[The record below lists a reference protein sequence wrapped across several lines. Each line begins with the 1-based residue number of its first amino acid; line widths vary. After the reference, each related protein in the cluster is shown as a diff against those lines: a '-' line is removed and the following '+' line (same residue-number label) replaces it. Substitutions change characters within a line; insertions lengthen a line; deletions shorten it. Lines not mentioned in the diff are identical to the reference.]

1 MRLSI
6 TGALAALVTLAVAA
20 DITLYLPPKPNPFT
34 LPATT
39 HATLTS
45 LHHRHSAPLS
55 AVNTFV
61 FRNVTEGESYLADI
75 YCPGHAYHPLR
86 VDIGPAGE
94 VSVWET
100 YRGND
105 WGNKGEA
112 LEVREGSYGKGV
124 ELRSLGAKN
133 YFIER
138 PRFSVLTILKNPMI
152 LMGVVTMGMFVGM
165 PYLMN
170 NMDPEIK
177 AEFEQRQRDGP
188 MGAIFGA
195 ASGQQ
200 QQESPIGNFDMAAFL
215 AGSKKDGGGNG
226 GSSGKGQG
234 VKR

>member
-1 MRLSI
+1 MKLDFGRNVQRGMYRVARMGYPWASSLPSLVLSFTLSSLSFYRHYDNHPRDDISRHQPPIMRLSI

-39 HATLTS
+39 HATPPS
-45 LHHRHSAPLS
+45 LHPPPPAPPP
-55 AVNTFV
+55 AVNTFDN
-61 FRNVTEGESYLADI
+61 RNVTEGESYLADI

-138 PRFSVLTILKNPMI
+138 PRCEWLLDPCGSCNGRVLTW
-152 LMGVVTMGMFVGM
+152 
-165 PYLMN
+165 
-170 NMDPEIK
+170 
-177 AEFEQRQRDGP
+177 
-188 MGAIFGA
+188 
-195 ASGQQ
+195 
-200 QQESPIGNFDMAAFL
+200 
-215 AGSKKDGGGNG
+215 
-226 GSSGKGQG
+226 
-234 VKR
+234 

>member
-6 TGALAALVTLAVAA
+6 TGALVAFLTLALAA

-34 LPATT
+34 LPSTT

-45 LHHRHSAPLS
+45 LHHRYSAPLS

-86 VDIGPAGE
+86 IDVGAAGE
-94 VSVWET
+94 VSIWET

-112 LEVREGSYGKGV
+112 MEVREGSFGKGV

-138 PRFSVLTILKNPMI
+138 PKC
-152 LMGVVTMGMFVGM
+152 
-165 PYLMN
+165 
-170 NMDPEIK
+170 
-177 AEFEQRQRDGP
+177 EFQP
-188 MGAIFGA
+188 VWCV
-195 ASGQQ
+195 S
-200 QQESPIGNFDMAAFL
+200 
-215 AGSKKDGGGNG
+215 
-226 GSSGKGQG
+226 
-234 VKR
+234 